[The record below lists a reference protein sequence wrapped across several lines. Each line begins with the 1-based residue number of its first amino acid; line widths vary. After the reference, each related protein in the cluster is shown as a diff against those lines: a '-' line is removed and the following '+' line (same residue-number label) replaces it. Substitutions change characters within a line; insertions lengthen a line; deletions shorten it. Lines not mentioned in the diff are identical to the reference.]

1 MYYEENYQWNIDIT
15 TMDAVSVFYMTS
27 DGTGFPSHSHS
38 FYEIRYNRNWQHEIT
53 LNDQHIFLPKGSL
66 TFISPL
72 TIHSFCKELLPAD
85 LLQIQFLPKILGVSH
100 LAKMI
105 PVISPSGDLAKNG
118 YLPVP
123 EGSPLQEILNSM
135 ISYVPRIG
143 LAERSPTS
151 CT

>member
-27 DGTGFPSHSHS
+27 DGLGFPSHSHS
-38 FYEIRYNRNWQHEIT
+38 FYEIRYNRNGQHEIT

-85 LLQIQFLPKILGVSH
+85 LLH
-100 LAKMI
+100 
-105 PVISPSGDLAKNG
+105 
-118 YLPVP
+118 PVP
-123 EGSPLQEILNSM
+123 SENTRCIASCRNDPC
-135 ISYVPRIG
+135 Y
-143 LAERSPTS
+143 LAFR
-151 CT
+151 

>member
-38 FYEIRYNRNWQHEIT
+38 FYEIRYNRNGQHEIT

-72 TIHSFCKELLPAD
+72 TIQSCPNDPFY
-85 LLQIQFLPKILGVSH
+85 
-100 LAKMI
+100 LAF
-105 PVISPSGDLAKNG
+105 
-118 YLPVP
+118 
-123 EGSPLQEILNSM
+123 
-135 ISYVPRIG
+135 R
-143 LAERSPTS
+143 
-151 CT
+151 